1 MQTCYGTSAVQMV
14 EKPTKLRL
22 PAGPAW
28 MQTPETP
35 SKSHFMA
42 DFSDPHQPFGEYQS
56 HTFSLDFPH

>member
-42 DFSDPHQPFGEYQS
+42 DFSDPHQPFG
-56 HTFSLDFPH
+56 